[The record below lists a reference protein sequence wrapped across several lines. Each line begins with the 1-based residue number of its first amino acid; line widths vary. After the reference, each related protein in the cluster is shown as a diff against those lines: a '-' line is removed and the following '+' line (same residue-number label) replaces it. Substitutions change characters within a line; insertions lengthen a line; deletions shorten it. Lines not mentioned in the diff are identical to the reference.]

1 MLGGEPAGTSILPG
15 DDGCLTTRM
24 RMRMTT
30 MLGNNSTN
38 PKGTEIEELP
48 LSRIRRRKRDRLG
61 RVRGF
66 SPFQSPGDGGFD
78 VVGSRFSIPCNR
90 PIAAD
95 GVWAREGFLL
105 VLGIAIRES
114 GTDHQYCLAPSAEK
128 GGE

>member
-1 MLGGEPAGTSILPG
+1 
-15 DDGCLTTRM
+15 
-24 RMRMTT
+24 MRMTT

-38 PKGTEIEELP
+38 PKGTEIVELP

-66 SPFQSPGDGGFD
+66 LPFQSSGDGGFD
-78 VVGSRFSIPCNR
+78 AVGNRFNIPCNR

-95 GVWAREGFLL
+95 GVWAREGLL
-105 VLGIAIRES
+105 VFGIAIRKS
-114 GTDHQYCLAPSAEK
+114 WTDHQYCLAPSAEK